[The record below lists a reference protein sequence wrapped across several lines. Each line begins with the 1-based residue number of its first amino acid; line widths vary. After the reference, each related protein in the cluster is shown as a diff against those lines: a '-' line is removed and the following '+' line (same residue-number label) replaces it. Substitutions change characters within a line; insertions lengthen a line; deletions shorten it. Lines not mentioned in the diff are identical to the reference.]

1 MATTTSTSTSAL
13 SSATSTAL
21 STSTAAVAAA
31 NKAASQKLVTSL
43 GAGSGVDVSALAQNL
58 VNAERVPKENA
69 INAKITKN
77 ESRIS
82 GYAAMSFVLSGVQTA
97 LTALKDQN
105 NFNALSVSNSSS
117 SAFSVTTSATG
128 AAGSHEI
135 QVLDVA
141 KSQRSVSSGFA
152 AAATPVNGGL
162 AMSLSLNVGSPTPVT
177 TTINLAADKDT
188 PQNIVNAIND
198 AKTGVTAQLVNTG
211 DGSGAPYQIV
221 LSGEMG
227 AAKAF
232 TVTPN
237 YLAGAGSPGLSFS
250 TNQQATDASVKV
262 DGITYTRTS
271 NTLSDVV
278 PGLTLGLKTPSA
290 ATTIDL
296 TRDNTGIKDK
306 LAALVT
312 AYNDAQTIFKEVSD
326 PKSTLDTYGAT
337 LVGDS
342 SVRSVKQQLREM
354 VMGQSST
361 PGDSVGALWQMGLS
375 IDMQGTM
382 SLDSTKLDTVL
393 SNNYSDVVKTFT
405 GNQNGLSVY
414 STAKAGI
421 AGDAVKKIS
430 KLLGATGVLQTQ
442 SESATTQNT
451 KYKAD
456 LAKLQTRMD
465 SLLLRYQKQ
474 FSAMDSLVGSVNTQK
489 TSLKSSFDGMMAS
502 LTGKSA

>member
-1 MATTTSTSTSAL
+1 
-13 SSATSTAL
+13 
-21 STSTAAVAAA
+21 VAAA
-31 NKAASQKLVTSL
+31 NKAAAQKLVTSL

-58 VNAERVPKENA
+58 VDAERVPKENA

-105 NFNALSVSNSSS
+105 NFNALTVANSNS

-135 QVLDVA
+135 EVLRVA
-141 KSQRSVSSGFA
+141 KAQRSVSSGFSSGDA
-152 AAATPVNGGL
+152 SLNGGA
-162 AMSLSLNVGSPTPVT
+162 AMSLTLNVGSTSPVAS
-177 TTINLAADKDT
+177 TIQLAAGKDT
-188 PQNIVNAIND
+188 PQDIVNAIND

-211 DGSGAPYQIV
+211 DGSGSPYQIV
-221 LSGEMG
+221 LSGAMG
-227 AAKAF
+227 ASGAF
-232 TVTPN
+232 SLTPN
-237 YLAGAGSPGLSFS
+237 YLTGSGSPGLTFS
-250 TNQQATDASVKV
+250 QNQAATDSSVKV
-262 DGITYTRTS
+262 DGITYARTT
-271 NTLSDVV
+271 NTLNDVV
-278 PGLTLGLKTPSA
+278 PGLTLSLKTPSS
-290 ATTIDL
+290 ATTIDV
-296 TRDNTGIKDK
+296 TRDNSGIKDK
-306 LAALVT
+306 MTALVT
-312 AYNDAQTIFKEVSD
+312 AYNDAQTIFKEVAD

-342 SVRSVKQQLREM
+342 SVRSLKQQLRDM

-361 PGDSVGALWQMGLS
+361 PGDAVGALWQMGIS
-375 IDMQGTM
+375 VDMTGTM

-393 SNNYSDVVKTFT
+393 SNNYADVVKTFT

-430 KLLGATGVLQTQ
+430 KLLGADGVLQTQ
-442 SESATTQNT
+442 SQSATTQNT

-465 SLLLRYQKQ
+465 SLLTRYQKQ
-474 FSAMDSLVGSVNTQK
+474 FSAMDSLVGSINTQK

-502 LTGKSA
+502 LTGKSG